1 MERVKKG
8 EKYLYVLC
16 DCDGFYIG
24 EWTDNR
30 CGCDKTLFEL
40 GNYFH
45 TKEEAEVMEKKL
57 RAVLNGADVIEMP
70 SEEEI
75 QNKASE
81 MCCIGG
87 CDRSCEDKHFCG
99 LAFPRERSI
108 KMAEWIKSKIIK

>member
-8 EKYLYVLC
+8 EIYYYVGNSLSITPC
-16 DCDGFYIG
+16 VDTGDIPDDCRFD
-24 EWTDNR
+24 
-30 CGCDKTLFEL
+30 C

-45 TKEEAEVMEKKL
+45 PKEQAEAMARKL
-57 RAVLNGADVIEMP
+57 RAVINGAEAIEMP

-81 MCCIGG
+81 MCCIWG

-108 KMAEWIKSKIIK
+108 KMAEWIKSKIVK